1 MGSYQHMKHGV
12 RMMAD
17 KIKKRVLAQYEITLF
32 DDGNVELAGGPYHH
46 NFPLFIRV
54 LVEAQQL
61 VLAKMMAI
69 KMAEKKAAEKRIEVV
84 PANTVMQ

>member
-1 MGSYQHMKHGV
+1 
-12 RMMAD
+12 
-17 KIKKRVLAQYEITLF
+17 
-32 DDGNVELAGGPYHH
+32 
-46 NFPLFIRV
+46 